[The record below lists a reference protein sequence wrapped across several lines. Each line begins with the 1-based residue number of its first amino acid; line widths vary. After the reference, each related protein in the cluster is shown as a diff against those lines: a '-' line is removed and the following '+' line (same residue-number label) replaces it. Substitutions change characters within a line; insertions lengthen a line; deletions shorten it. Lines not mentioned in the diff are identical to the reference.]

1 MDFKRLNYFVR
12 IAELGS
18 LSKAA
23 DRLRIAQPALSR
35 QMRLLEDDV
44 GVPLFSRHR
53 RGMQLTPEGAELRQ
67 RIVGPMRQLECA
79 VEDTRAL
86 SKEIGGSVA
95 FGMPPTASY
104 VLAGPLARRVAK
116 EAPNVSLRVVEG
128 YAGHLIDWL
137 QRGELD
143 VALLYGPAADY
154 RLPAEDLLTEEL
166 MLVGPPDCDLSP
178 DVPIAFEMLAGLP
191 LVLPSHPHGLRV
203 VIDNV
208 AAKTKSKLS
217 VRFQA
222 DSFHLMKDLVES
234 GLGYTTLPYSSFSRE
249 AADGRLKCAPIVNPK
264 VSRQLVLAR
273 QPGGDP
279 PRAAQK
285 LTVLIRQEI
294 IDLTRSGVWAARLL
308 FDPNAHHP

>member
-1 MDFKRLNYFVR
+1 MDFKRLTYFIR

-53 RGMQLTPEGAELRQ
+53 RGMQLTPEGEELRH
-67 RIVGPMRQLECA
+67 RILGPMRQLECA
-79 VEDTRAL
+79 VEDTRVL
-86 SKEIGGSVA
+86 SKEVGGSVA
-95 FGMPPTASY
+95 LGMPPTASY
-104 VLAGPLARRVAK
+104 VLAGPLARRVAA

-137 QRGELD
+137 QRGEID

-154 RLPAEDLLTEEL
+154 RLPAEDLLVEEL

-178 DVPIAFEMLAGLP
+178 DTPVQFQVLASLP

-203 VIDNV
+203 VVDNV
-208 AAKTKSKLS
+208 AIKTKTKLN

-249 AADGRLKCAPIVNPK
+249 AAAGRLRYAPIVGPR
-264 VSRQLVLAR
+264 VTRQLVLAL
-273 QPGGDP
+273 QPGTDA

-285 LTVLIRQEI
+285 LTLLIREEI
-294 IDLTRSGVWAARLL
+294 VTLVGAGKWAANLL
-308 FDPNAHHP
+308 FDPSNDGR